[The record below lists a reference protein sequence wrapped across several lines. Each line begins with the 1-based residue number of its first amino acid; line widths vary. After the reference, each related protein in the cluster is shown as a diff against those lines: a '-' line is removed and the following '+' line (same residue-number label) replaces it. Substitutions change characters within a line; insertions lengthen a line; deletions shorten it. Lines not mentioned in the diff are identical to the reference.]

1 MTTLDDKLLGEK
13 LQYYYSSSEGEDS
26 DREDKEEGSGA
37 LAGGSMTADAE
48 GTGDG
53 ISVNTGPKGVIN
65 DWRRFKQLETEQRE
79 EQCREMER
87 LIKKLSMSCRSHL
100 DEEEEQRKQQELQEK
115 ISGKMTLK
123 DFARIDED
131 QDDEEFLQQYR
142 KQRME
147 EMRQQL
153 HRGPQFKQVFEIP
166 SGEAFLDVIDKA
178 QKCTLI
184 VVHIY
189 EDAIPGT
196 EALHGCM
203 ICLATEYPAVKFCR
217 VRSSVIGASTRFTSS
232 ALPALLIYKGG
243 ELIGNFVRVT
253 DQLGDDFFAVDLEA
267 FLQEFGLLP
276 EKEGLVLTAVRNAA
290 TCYSEDSDLEI
301 D

>member
-13 LQYYYSSSEGEDS
+13 LQYYYSSSEEEDS
-26 DREDKEEGSGA
+26 DHEDKDRGRGA
-37 LAGGSMTADAE
+37 LAGGSTPADADLVGE
-48 GTGDG
+48 G

-87 LIKKLSMSCRSHL
+87 LIKKLSLSCRSHL
-100 DEEEEQRKQQELQEK
+100 DEEEEQQKQKALQEK

-123 DFARIDED
+123 DLAVMNED

-153 HRGPQFKQVFEIP
+153 YQGPQFKQVFEIP
-166 SGEAFLDVIDKA
+166 SGEGFLDMIDKE
-178 QKCTLI
+178 QRSTLI
-184 VVHIY
+184 MVHIY
-189 EDAIPGT
+189 EDGIPGT
-196 EALHGCM
+196 EAMNGCM
-203 ICLATEYPAVKFCR
+203 LCLAAEYPAVKFCR
-217 VRSSVIGASTRFTSS
+217 VRSSVIGASSRFTRN

-253 DQLGDDFFAVDLEA
+253 DQLGEDFFAVDLEA

-276 EKEGLVLTAVRNAA
+276 EKEVLLLTSVRNSA
-290 TCYSEDSDLEI
+290 TCHSEDSDLEI